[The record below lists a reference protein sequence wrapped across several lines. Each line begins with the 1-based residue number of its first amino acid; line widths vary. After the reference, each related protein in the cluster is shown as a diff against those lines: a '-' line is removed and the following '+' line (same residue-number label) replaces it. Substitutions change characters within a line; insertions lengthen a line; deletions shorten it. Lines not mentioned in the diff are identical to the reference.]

1 MIHQFQDSLEIRC
14 TGRGLY
20 EITKQVGEWVHDSGI
35 ETGLLN
41 LFIQHTS
48 CSLLIQENADPEVQ
62 YDIERFFSRL
72 IKDGD
77 PLFRHRTEGLDDM
90 PAHIRSALTATS
102 LTIPLQ
108 EGNLALG
115 VWQGIYVYEHRARPM
130 RRHVLLHLTGE

>member
-1 MIHQFQDSLEIRC
+1 MMRQFQDSLEIRC
-14 TGRGLY
+14 EGRGLY
-20 EITKQVGEWVHDSGI
+20 EITTQVGEWVRDSGI

-41 LFIQHTS
+41 LFVQHTS

-62 YDIERFFSRL
+62 HDIERFFSRL

-108 EGNLALG
+108 EGDLALG
-115 VWQGIYVYEHRARPM
+115 VWQGIYVYEHRTHPM
-130 RRHVLLHLTGE
+130 RRHVLLHLAGE